1 MIRTCAKYEELFV
14 DMMLVDE
21 LGLEPPGDGTPWK
34 ASRPSPCALPL
45 GRPPRGPHTRSCLA
59 ALLSMQLYSSDAPG
73 SIADRT
79 AR

>member
-45 GRPPRGPHTRSCLA
+45 GRPPPRPAHPLLPRS
-59 ALLSMQLYSSDAPG
+59 STEQLYSSDAPG

>member
-34 ASRPSPCALPL
+34 ASRPSPCALLPFTSV
-45 GRPPRGPHTRSCLA
+45 GPAHPRWPRS
-59 ALLSMQLYSSDAPG
+59 SIEQLYSSDAPG